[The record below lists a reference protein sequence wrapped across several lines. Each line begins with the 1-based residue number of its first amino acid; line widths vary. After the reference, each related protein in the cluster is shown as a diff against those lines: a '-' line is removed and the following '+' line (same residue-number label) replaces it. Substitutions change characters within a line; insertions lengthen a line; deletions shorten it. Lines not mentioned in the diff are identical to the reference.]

1 MPRSTIAELIPPAIV
16 SLAAAALFALAIFA
30 TISWLTAQFA
40 LGLDFAIIA
49 GGSDAIIIGVATWFI
64 TFRTLRKGQSN

>member
-16 SLAAAALFALAIFA
+16 SLAAAALVALVIFA
-30 TISWLTAQFA
+30 TISWLTAHFA
-40 LGLDFAIIA
+40 LGLDFAIMV
-49 GGSDAIIIGVATWFI
+49 GGSGAIIIGVATWLF